1 MKRLLALGII
11 LLVFVSAC
19 GGKKE
24 VKKISPDSALT
35 TTAFAVAEKLRE
47 AYIKN
52 DRAVIE
58 ENTTREGYLSMTNA
72 RKSFDSAE
80 LTFTP
85 MLVEIYGDTVH
96 LYISWNGTWKRGGKT
111 IEDRGLAD
119 LIFKEKPLKLDEIL
133 RENPFARPE

>member
-19 GGKKE
+19 GKKE
-24 VKKISPDSALT
+24 VKKVSADSALT
-35 TTAFAVAEKLRE
+35 TEAFAVAEKLRE

-52 DRAVIE
+52 DRGVLE
-58 ENTTREGYLSMTNA
+58 RNTTRAGYLSMTNA
-72 RKSFDSAE
+72 RKSFDSAD

-85 MLVEIYGDTVH
+85 MLVEIFGDTVH

-111 IEDRGLAD
+111 IEDKGLAD
-119 LIFKEKPLKLDEIL
+119 FVLREKPLKLDEVM
-133 RENPFARPE
+133 RENPFSKPE